1 MRLAK
6 CNIKRCGSLLGNLKC
21 YCYCNVHSCTSY
33 PAPWEGRFRNV
44 ETGASAK
51 SCLIFHFFFG
61 THRGLLSIYI
71 SLQLDCS
78 LFEAKR
84 FLISGPSTSQGT
96 LPRKEIDK
104 YLRKLC
110 VDRTAGAGSCAP
122 PPFLMKAALPIGLN
136 LDIEPLQRWG
146 RLGVSKGGDS
156 LCWDSC
162 LYKKRER

>member
-1 MRLAK
+1 MVVCLGTSSAIVIEMCTLAPYTL
-6 CNIKRCGSLLGNLKC
+6 LLGKVDLE
-21 YCYCNVHSCTSY
+21 S
-33 PAPWEGRFRNV
+33 V
-44 ETGASAK
+44 ETGVSAK

-104 YLRKLC
+104 YL
-110 VDRTAGAGSCAP
+110 
-122 PPFLMKAALPIGLN
+122 
-136 LDIEPLQRWG
+136 
-146 RLGVSKGGDS
+146 
-156 LCWDSC
+156 
-162 LYKKRER
+162 

>member
-1 MRLAK
+1 MVVCLGTSSAIVIEMCTLAPQTL
-6 CNIKRCGSLLGNLKC
+6 LLGKVDL
-21 YCYCNVHSCTSY
+21 
-33 PAPWEGRFRNV
+33 ENV

-51 SCLIFHFFFG
+51 IFHFFFG

-104 YLRKLC
+104 YL
-110 VDRTAGAGSCAP
+110 
-122 PPFLMKAALPIGLN
+122 
-136 LDIEPLQRWG
+136 
-146 RLGVSKGGDS
+146 
-156 LCWDSC
+156 
-162 LYKKRER
+162 